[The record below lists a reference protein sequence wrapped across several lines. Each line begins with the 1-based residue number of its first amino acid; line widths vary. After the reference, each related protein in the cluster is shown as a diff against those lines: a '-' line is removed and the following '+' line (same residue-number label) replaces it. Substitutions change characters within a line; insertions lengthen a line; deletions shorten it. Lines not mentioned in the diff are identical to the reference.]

1 MQDLPPDGAA
11 LCSIADADKEEAL
24 PILMALHR
32 LGLRLFV
39 TEGTARLCQ
48 RAGLPATQVD
58 KLHHGHPNV
67 IDVIREGA
75 VHLVVNTVSP
85 ATGGDGTSVPLRDGF
100 EIRRASVERR
110 IPCLTSLDTA
120 RSLVDALEQTRGRA
134 GWTVAA
140 ISDYVAGLVEVAR

>member
-1 MQDLPPDGAA
+1 
-11 LCSIADADKEEAL
+11 
-24 PILMALHR
+24 
-32 LGLRLFV
+32 
-39 TEGTARLCQ
+39 
-48 RAGLPATQVD
+48 VD
-58 KLHHGHPNV
+58 KLRQGHPNV
-67 IDVIREGA
+67 VDVIREGA

-85 ATGGDGTSVPLRDGF
+85 AGGGDGTTVPLRDGF